1 MENKKFDKKS
11 NIIYKN
17 PYEINIEISKG
28 SSVKY
33 EYENGKLKV
42 DRFLNVPFVYPFNYG
57 YIPHTLGRD
66 NDPLDAVVLCDPL
79 LPGSI
84 IKCKLIG
91 ALETTD
97 ENGEDNKFIF
107 VPINKVSK
115 KSEHINSLQ
124 DLDIEVLN
132 KVKYFFTHYKD
143 LDDGKW
149 VSVGDW
155 INAEPIEALSPATK
169 LIKNSDIYCNQ

>member
-1 MENKKFDKKS
+1 VV
-11 NIIYKN
+11 
-17 PYEINIEISKG
+17 EISKG

-33 EYENGKLKV
+33 EYDDGKLKV

-57 YIPHTLGRD
+57 YIPNTLGRD
-66 NDPLDAVVLCDPL
+66 NDPLDAVVLCDSL
-79 LPGSI
+79 IPGST

-115 KSEHINSLQ
+115 KSESISSLQ
-124 DLDIEVLN
+124 DLSKEELN
-132 KVKYFFTHYKD
+132 KIKYFFTHYKD
-143 LDDGKW
+143 LDEGKW
-149 VSVGDW
+149 VCVGDW
-155 INAEPIEALSPATK
+155 INAEPLQLISPVTK
-169 LIKNSDIYCNQ
+169 LMKNSNICSY

>member
-1 MENKKFDKKS
+1 MENNKYVNGSHIK
-11 NIIYKN
+11 YKD
-17 PYEINIEISKG
+17 PYEIIIEISKG

-57 YIPHTLGRD
+57 YIPNTMGRD
-66 NDPLDAVVLCDPL
+66 NDPLDAVVMCDSL
-79 LPGSI
+79 IPGSTI
-84 IKCKLIG
+84 QCKLIG

-115 KSEHINSLQ
+115 NSSHINNLH
-124 DLDIEVLN
+124 DLSNEELN
-132 KVKYFFTHYKD
+132 KIKYFFTHYKD
-143 LDDGKW
+143 LDDEKW
-149 VSVGDW
+149 VQVGDW
-155 INAEPIEALSPATK
+155 INSEPLQLVSPVTK
-169 LIKNSDIYCNQ
+169 LIKLSDVYNN